1 MRRPEPSRLRA
12 RVLLVALVAHIAG
25 CTNGGSDY
33 YPLEAGRWWQYET
46 ATTIL
51 EETARQKFV
60 VSNLGEATVGGRDI
74 AAQRVQA
81 KHLRYYE
88 RRPDGIFRVG
98 KRSPSSPK
106 LTPDDPPL
114 MVVPAAST
122 GPDTEPFPIPSGLR
136 LIESKTFAR
145 TDQLRPRRL
154 PVALTGRVVERDA
167 VVTVPAGR
175 FVGCLV
181 IEATGERFVPA
192 DRGNTTAR
200 VEVRQR
206 DWFAPGVGLVRVERT
221 ERSDSPFLKAGRYLR
236 ELERYR

>member
-1 MRRPEPSRLRA
+1 MPA
-12 RVLLVALVAHIAG
+12 WALLVALVAHLTG
-25 CTNGGSDY
+25 CADDGSDY

-46 ATTIL
+46 TTTIL
-51 EETARQKFV
+51 EETSRQKFV
-60 VSNLGEATVGGRDI
+60 VSNVGTATVGGRDI

-81 KHLRYYE
+81 RHLRYYE

-98 KRSPSSPK
+98 KRSPSAPT

-114 MVVPAAST
+114 MIVPAAGT
-122 GPDTEPFPIPSGLR
+122 GPDAEPFAIASGLR

-154 PVALTGRVVERDA
+154 PVALTGRVVARDA
-167 VVTVPAGR
+167 TVTVPAGT
-175 FVGCLV
+175 FDGCLV

-206 DWFAPGVGLVRVERT
+206 EWFAPGVGLVRVERI
-221 ERSDSPFLKAGRYLR
+221 ERSDSPFLKGGRYLR